1 MKPAADPLFVSVSAH
16 FGRQSVG
23 VVLTGMGRD
32 GSDGLHAIRAA
43 GGGGIVQ
50 DKGTSTI
57 YGMPHAALLR
67 AGADRVAALED
78 VAPAVVQL
86 LTARRVMSA

>member
-1 MKPAADPLFVSVSAH
+1 MLFRS
-16 FGRQSVG
+16 GRQTVG

-32 GSDGLHAIRAA
+32 GSEGLHAIRAA
-43 GGGGIVQ
+43 GGAGIVQ

-67 AGADRVAALED
+67 AGADRVAPLGE

-86 LTARRVMSA
+86 LIARRAMIA